1 MAVILQTRCF
11 QMDNCE
17 PDLSFSKYVELD
29 CFCWLYIYGHICDFR
44 SRYAQLKE
52 YILFQ
57 SEQSGDW
64 HQMKTTGPREQDW
77 SCDEVIKTPG
87 LKRLDYCELMNT
99 YRMWW
104 RHKTSIFR
112 SFRFNLR
119 GGGGVQTHFSDKY
132 LKYFLWNSY
141 QVNTTTPH
149 WSLVNIGSG
158 SGLVQYVEQQAIT
171 WANVDPDLWHHVASL
186 GHNGLT

>member
-1 MAVILQTRCF
+1 MLYEISCNIGTRYNDIPLYIYLTYTLCIMAVILQTRCL

-29 CFCWLYIYGHICDFR
+29 CFRWLYIYGHICDYL

-52 YILFQ
+52 YILLQ
-57 SEQSGDW
+57 SEQPGDW

-87 LKRLDYCELMNT
+87 FNTSGTSKPKPKHCELMNT
-99 YRMWW
+99 SRSWW

-112 SFRFNLR
+112 SFRFYLR
-119 GGGGVQTHFSDKY
+119 KGGFK
-132 LKYFLWNSY
+132 LILAI
-141 QVNTTTPH
+141 NTLSIFCEIPIRWIQHLT
-149 WSLVNIGSG
+149 
-158 SGLVQYVEQQAIT
+158 
-171 WANVDPDLWHHVASL
+171 
-186 GHNGLT
+186 GH